1 MMQIFL
7 VGNSMI
13 FRLTDKESTYYYKN
27 MLLGKIKTTGTL
39 WYQFIEFPLLYC
51 RISAKYKSYFG
62 SSVELSVYFKEGCGK
77 TRIVINITTPHLYSN
92 NTGAHSAPMT
102 AYTRNERCSLSPDS
116 ENFHILFEGTKNTFN
131 NIARL
136 FIASDSTKIEIFR

>member
-1 MMQIFL
+1 MQIFL

-51 RISAKYKSYFG
+51 
-62 SSVELSVYFKEGCGK
+62 
-77 TRIVINITTPHLYSN
+77 
-92 NTGAHSAPMT
+92 
-102 AYTRNERCSLSPDS
+102 
-116 ENFHILFEGTKNTFN
+116 
-131 NIARL
+131 
-136 FIASDSTKIEIFR
+136 